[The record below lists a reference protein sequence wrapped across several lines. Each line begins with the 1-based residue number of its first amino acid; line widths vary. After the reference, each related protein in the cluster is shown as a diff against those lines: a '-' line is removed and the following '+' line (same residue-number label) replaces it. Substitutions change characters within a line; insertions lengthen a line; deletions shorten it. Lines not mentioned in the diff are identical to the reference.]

1 MDILT
6 MASKWTWIA
15 LGLGVVV
22 IAVGV
27 FSQMRRVEE
36 PTFTLVEQS
45 GAFELRDY
53 PPLLVAEATVKG
65 ARSVAI
71 NEGFRAIAD
80 YIFGNNIAAEKV
92 AMTAPVTQQSSEAVA
107 MTAPVTQQAAGD
119 SWTVRFIMPSQYT
132 LETLPKPKNAAVT
145 IKQVEGQRMAVL
157 RFSGAADDQML
168 AEKTQ
173 ALTAELSKRSLVAT
187 AAATYAFY
195 DPPWTLGFLR
205 RNEVMIAVEK

>member
-1 MDILT
+1 

-22 IAVGV
+22 IAAGA

-36 PTFTLVEQS
+36 PKFTSVEQS

-65 ARSVAI
+65 ERTVAI
-71 NEGFRAIAD
+71 NQGFRVIAD

-132 LETLPKPKNAAVT
+132 METLPKPKNADVT
-145 IKQVEGQRMAVL
+145 LKQIEGQRMAVL
-157 RFSGAADDQML
+157 RFSGVADDAMLKEKSNALL
-168 AEKTQ
+168 AEI
-173 ALTAELSKRSLVAT
+173 AKRSLTAT
-187 AAATYAFY
+187 AAPTYAFY

-205 RNEVMIAVEK
+205 RNEVMVAVNK

>member
-1 MDILT
+1 

-15 LGLGVVV
+15 LGLGVAVV
-22 IAVGV
+22 AAGV

-36 PTFTLVEQS
+36 PKFTLVEQS

-53 PPLLVAEATVKG
+53 PALLVAEATVKG
-65 ARSVAI
+65 ERTIAI
-71 NEGFRAIAD
+71 NQGFRVIAD

-92 AMTAPVTQQSSEAVA
+92 AMTAPVTQQASEAVA

-132 LETLPKPKNAAVT
+132 LETLPKPKNTSVT
-145 IKQVEGQRMAVL
+145 IKQIEGQRVL
-157 RFSGAADDQML
+157 AIRFSGAADDQML
-168 AEKTQ
+168 KDKT
-173 ALTAELSKRSLVAT
+173 ALLTAEISKRGLT
-187 AAATYAFY
+187 PAAVETYAFY

-205 RNEVMIAVEK
+205 RNEVMIAVAK

>member
-22 IAVGV
+22 IVVGV

-36 PTFTLVEQS
+36 PKFTLVEQS

-119 SWTVRFIMPSQYT
+119 AWTVRFIMPSQYT
-132 LETLPKPKNAAVT
+132 LETLPKPKNVAVT
-145 IKQVEGQRMAVL
+145 IKQVEGQRLAVL

-173 ALTAELSKRSLVAT
+173 VLTAEMSKRSLVGT

>member
-1 MDILT
+1 

-15 LGLGVVV
+15 LGVGAVVL
-22 IAVGV
+22 AAGV

-36 PTFTLVEQS
+36 PKFMLVEQS

-65 ARSVAI
+65 ERAVAI
-71 NEGFRAIAD
+71 NQGFRVIAD

-92 AMTAPVTQQSSEAVA
+92 AMTAPVTQQSSEAVV
-107 MTAPVTQQAAGD
+107 MTAPVTQQAVGD

-132 LETLPKPKNAAVT
+132 LETLPRPKNDAVT
-145 IKQVEGQRMAVL
+145 LKQVEGQRMAVI
-157 RFSGAADDQML
+157 RFSGAADDQL
-168 AEKTQ
+168 LKEKSE
-173 ALTAELSKRSLVAT
+173 ALMADITKRSLSAT

-205 RNEVMIAVEK
+205 RNEVMIPVSK

>member
-1 MDILT
+1 

-22 IAVGV
+22 IAAGA

-36 PTFTLVEQS
+36 PKFTSVEQS

-65 ARSVAI
+65 ERTVAI
-71 NEGFRAIAD
+71 NQGFRVIAD

-132 LETLPKPKNAAVT
+132 METLPKPKNADVT
-145 IKQVEGQRMAVL
+145 LKQIEGQRMAVL
-157 RFSGAADDQML
+157 RFSGVADDAMLKEKSNALL
-168 AEKTQ
+168 AEI
-173 ALTAELSKRSLVAT
+173 AKRSLTAT
-187 AAATYAFY
+187 AAPTYAFY

-205 RNEVMIAVEK
+205 RNEVMVAVTK

>member
-1 MDILT
+1 

-36 PTFTLVEQS
+36 PKFTLVEQS

-119 SWTVRFIMPSQYT
+119 AWTVRFIMPSQYT
-132 LETLPKPKNAAVT
+132 LETLPKPKNVAVT

-173 ALTAELSKRSLVAT
+173 ALTAEMSKRSLVAT
-187 AAATYAFY
+187 AAATYYAFY

>member
-1 MDILT
+1 

-15 LGLGVVV
+15 LGFGAVAT
-22 IAVGV
+22 AVGV
-27 FSQMRRVEE
+27 FSQVRRVEE
-36 PTFTLVEQS
+36 PKFTLIEQS

-65 ARSVAI
+65 ARTVAI
-71 NEGFRAIAD
+71 NEGFRVIAD

-92 AMTAPVTQQSSEAVA
+92 AMTAPVTQQISEAVA

-132 LETLPKPKNAAVT
+132 LDTLPKPENAAVT
-145 IKQVEGQRMAVL
+145 LKQIDGQRMAVL
-157 RFSGAADDQML
+157 RFSGSADDQML
-168 AEKTQ
+168 TEKT
-173 ALTAELSKRSLVAT
+173 AVLTAEITKRSLSPT

-205 RNEVMIAVEK
+205 RNEVMIPVSK

>member
-1 MDILT
+1 

-15 LGLGVVV
+15 LGVGAVVL
-22 IAVGV
+22 AAGV

-36 PTFTLVEQS
+36 PKFMLVEQS

-65 ARSVAI
+65 ERAVAI
-71 NEGFRAIAD
+71 NQGFRVIAD

-107 MTAPVTQQAAGD
+107 MTAPVTQQAVGD
-119 SWTVRFIMPSQYT
+119 SWTVRFVMPSQYT
-132 LETLPKPKNAAVT
+132 LDTLPKPKNDAVT
-145 IKQVEGQRMAVL
+145 LKQVEGQRMAVI
-157 RFSGAADDQML
+157 RFSGAADDQL
-168 AEKTQ
+168 LKEKSE
-173 ALTAELSKRSLVAT
+173 ALMADITKRSLSAT

-205 RNEVMIAVEK
+205 RNEVMIPVSK

>member
-1 MDILT
+1 

-15 LGLGVVV
+15 LGLGVVFL
-22 IAVGV
+22 AAGV

-36 PTFTLVEQS
+36 PKFTLVEQS
-45 GAFELRDY
+45 GAFALRDY

-65 ARSVAI
+65 ERSVAI
-71 NEGFRAIAD
+71 NQGFRVTAD

-107 MTAPVTQQAAGD
+107 MTAPVTQQAVGD
-119 SWTVRFIMPSQYT
+119 SWTVRFVMPSQYT
-132 LETLPKPKNAAVT
+132 LDTLPKPKNDAVT
-145 IKQVEGQRMAVL
+145 LKQVEGQRMAVI
-157 RFSGAADDQML
+157 RFSGAADDRLLKENSEALL
-168 AEKTQ
+168 AEIT
-173 ALTAELSKRSLVAT
+173 KRSLSAT

-205 RNEVMIAVEK
+205 RNEVMLPVNK

>member
-1 MDILT
+1 

-15 LGLGVVV
+15 LGLGVVFL
-22 IAVGV
+22 AAGV

-36 PTFTLVEQS
+36 PKFTLVEQF

-65 ARSVAI
+65 ERTVAI
-71 NEGFRAIAD
+71 SQGFRVIAD

-107 MTAPVTQQAAGD
+107 MTAPVTQQAVGD
-119 SWTVRFIMPSQYT
+119 SWTVRFVMPSQYT
-132 LETLPKPKNAAVT
+132 LDTLPKPKNDAVT
-145 IKQVEGQRMAVL
+145 LKQVEGQRMAVI
-157 RFSGAADDQML
+157 RFSGAADDRLLKENSEALL
-168 AEKTQ
+168 AEIT
-173 ALTAELSKRSLVAT
+173 KRSLSAT

-205 RNEVMIAVEK
+205 RNEVMLPVNK

>member
-1 MDILT
+1 

-15 LGLGVVV
+15 VGIGVVV
-22 IAVGV
+22 VAAGA

-36 PTFTLVEQS
+36 PRFTLVEKS

-65 ARSVAI
+65 ERTVAI
-71 NEGFRAIAD
+71 NEGFRVIAD

-92 AMTAPVTQQSSEAVA
+92 AMTAPVTQQSNKTVA

-132 LETLPKPKNAAVT
+132 VETLPKPKNAAV
-145 IKQVEGQRMAVL
+145 ILKQLEGQRMAVL
-157 RFSGAADDQML
+157 RFSGTADDKVL
-168 AEKTQ
+168 AENTA
-173 ALTAELSKRSLVAT
+173 ALTAEITKRSLSPT
-187 AAATYAFY
+187 AVPTFAFY

-205 RNEVMIAVEK
+205 RNEVMIAVSR

>member
-1 MDILT
+1 

-22 IAVGV
+22 VAAGA
-27 FSQMRRVEE
+27 FSQVRRVEE
-36 PTFTLVEQS
+36 PQFTLVEQS

-53 PPLLVAEATVKG
+53 PAMLVAEATVKG
-65 ARSVAI
+65 ERKLAI
-71 NEGFRAIAD
+71 NEGFRVIAD

-92 AMTAPVTQQSSEAVA
+92 AMTAPVTQQASEAVA

-145 IKQVEGQRMAVL
+145 IKQIEGQRVLAL

-168 AEKTQ
+168 KDKT
-173 ALTAELSKRSLVAT
+173 ALLTAEINKRGLT
-187 AAATYAFY
+187 PAAAETYAFY

-205 RNEVMIAVEK
+205 RNEVMIAVAK

>member
-1 MDILT
+1 

-15 LGLGVVV
+15 IGLGVVIV
-22 IAVGV
+22 AAGAL
-27 FSQMRRVEE
+27 SQMRRVEE
-36 PTFTLVEQS
+36 PKFTLVEQS

-65 ARSVAI
+65 ERTIAI
-71 NEGFRAIAD
+71 NQGFRVIAD

-92 AMTAPVTQQSSEAVA
+92 AMTAPVTQQASEAVA

-132 LETLPKPKNAAVT
+132 METLPKPKSTAVT
-145 IKQVEGQRMAVL
+145 LKQIEGQRVL
-157 RFSGAADDQML
+157 AIRFSGAADDQML
-168 AEKTQ
+168 KEKT
-173 ALTAELSKRSLVAT
+173 ALLSAEIGERGLSPLAD
-187 AAATYAFY
+187 ATYAFY

-205 RNEVMIAVEK
+205 RNEVMIAVGK

>member
-1 MDILT
+1 

-15 LGLGVVV
+15 VGMGVVV
-22 IAVGV
+22 VAAGA

-36 PTFTLVEQS
+36 PQFALVEQS

-53 PPLLVAEATVKG
+53 PPLIVAEASVKG
-65 ARSVAI
+65 ERKLAI
-71 NEGFRAIAD
+71 NEGFRVIAD

-92 AMTAPVTQQSSEAVA
+92 AMTAPVTQQASEAVA
-107 MTAPVTQQAAGD
+107 MTAPVTQQASGD
-119 SWTVRFIMPSQYT
+119 SWTVRFIMPSEYT

-145 IKQVEGQRMAVL
+145 LKQIEGQRMAVI
-157 RFSGAADDQML
+157 RFSGAADEQML
-168 AEKTQ
+168 VEKTQ
-173 ALTAELSKRSLVAT
+173 ALTAEITKRALSPV

-205 RNEVMIAVEK
+205 RNEVMIAVNK

>member
-1 MDILT
+1 

-15 LGLGVVV
+15 LGLGAV
-22 IAVGV
+22 IVAAGV
-27 FSQMRRVEE
+27 FSQVRRVEE
-36 PTFTLVEQS
+36 PKFTLVEQS

-65 ARSVAI
+65 ERTIAI
-71 NEGFRAIAD
+71 NQGFRVIAD

-92 AMTAPVTQQSSEAVA
+92 AMTAPVTQQASEAVA

-132 LETLPKPKNAAVT
+132 METLPKPKNSAVT
-145 IKQVEGQRMAVL
+145 LKQVEGQRVL
-157 RFSGAADDQML
+157 AIRFSGAADDQML
-168 AEKTQ
+168 KDKT
-173 ALTAELSKRSLVAT
+173 ALLTAEIGKRGLAPL
-187 AAATYAFY
+187 ADATYAFY

-205 RNEVMIAVEK
+205 RNEVMIAVGK

>member
-1 MDILT
+1 
-6 MASKWTWIA
+6 MASKWTWIV

-22 IAVGV
+22 VAAGA

-36 PTFTLVEQS
+36 PKFTLVEQS

-53 PPLLVAEATVKG
+53 PSLLVAEATVKG
-65 ARSVAI
+65 ARTVAI
-71 NEGFRAIAD
+71 AEGFRVIAD

-92 AMTAPVTQQSSEAVA
+92 AMTAPVTQQSGAAVA

-132 LETLPKPKNAAVT
+132 LETLPKPKNPAVT
-145 IKQVEGQRMAVL
+145 LKQVEGQRMAVL
-157 RFSGAADDQML
+157 RFSGTADDQML
-168 AEKTQ
+168 KYKSEMLAAEI
-173 ALTAELSKRSLVAT
+173 AKRSLSAT
-187 AAATYAFY
+187 AAPTYAFY

-205 RNEVMIAVEK
+205 RNEVMVPVGR